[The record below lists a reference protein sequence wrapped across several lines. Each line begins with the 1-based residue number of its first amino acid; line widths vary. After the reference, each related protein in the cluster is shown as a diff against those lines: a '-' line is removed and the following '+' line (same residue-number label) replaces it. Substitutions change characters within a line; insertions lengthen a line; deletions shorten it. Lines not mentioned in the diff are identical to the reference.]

1 MARKKKRLVKTA
13 MVVKRAK
20 ATKKVRKKGKTDAVK
35 RICNLVPSKGTEKD
49 WKYED
54 AVAAGALGAVA
65 ALPPSVDLRQP
76 WWTVGDQG
84 QTGSCV
90 GWASADGVV
99 RYHMVAAGKL
109 KKSQM
114 LSPRYVWMASKETDE
129 YTLRPESFVEEA
141 GTSLKGAMD
150 VCRKFGVATLALLP
164 FRITTLMY
172 TGGENAFYAAAAQLR
187 VASYFNLRKNL
198 NQWQSWLASHGPIL
212 AGLNVDQTWDQATTT
227 KGNLDTYLPKTARG
241 GHAIAIVGYTA
252 TGRFIVRNSWGSAWG
267 DNGFA
272 YASPAYITGAFFDE
286 SYGVTI

>member
-13 MVVKRAK
+13 MVVKSAK
-20 ATKKVRKKGKTDAVK
+20 ATKKVRKKGKAEAVK

-109 KKSQM
+109 KKSQL

-129 YTLRPESFVEEA
+129 
-141 GTSLKGAMD
+141 
-150 VCRKFGVATLALLP
+150 
-164 FRITTLMY
+164 
-172 TGGENAFYAAAAQLR
+172 
-187 VASYFNLRKNL
+187 
-198 NQWQSWLASHGPIL
+198 
-212 AGLNVDQTWDQATTT
+212 
-227 KGNLDTYLPKTARG
+227 
-241 GHAIAIVGYTA
+241 
-252 TGRFIVRNSWGSAWG
+252 
-267 DNGFA
+267 
-272 YASPAYITGAFFDE
+272 
-286 SYGVTI
+286 